1 LTDGL
6 SQDFCRLCIV
16 GDWYKKAMADGVV
29 SLKELIQLGIL
40 LGGVIGLVIAPDVLK
55 LVEEVAEDTLD
66 AIDGAVDTVREV
78 IDDIEEEAL
87 EGQEAVVAE
96 GLEANLIAETTNQ

>member
-1 LTDGL
+1 MGFLKIFAVFG
-6 SQDFCRLCIV
+6 IV

>member
-1 LTDGL
+1 MGFLKIFAVFG
-6 SQDFCRLCIV
+6 IV

-78 IDDIEEEAL
+78 IDDIED
-87 EGQEAVVAE
+87 
-96 GLEANLIAETTNQ
+96 